1 MYEKPFDV
9 ETLEV
14 LSEITEGAAIPKLFM
29 SEDNRELNEAL
40 HCKYPLVDQV
50 PHLVYCAKVLV
61 EEREANRKEI
71 QQLKDETLKKVVD
84 DQEKII
90 STYNGT
96 YLQRTKVKNGK
107 KIARKDTVT
116 KEAIQQLK
124 SQHLTINQI
133 SKKLGCSRSTVWRR
147 LNEQTD

>member
-1 MYEKPFDV
+1 MIKGTVSEKL
-9 ETLEV
+9 LE
-14 LSEITEGAAIPKLFM
+14 A
-29 SEDNRELNEAL
+29 LNEMTKGKEIEVYLTDEGKKAVEKALNNKFIFDSFNHLL
-40 HCKYPLVDQV
+40 HCADI
-50 PHLVYCAKVLV
+50 LV

-71 QQLKDETLKKVVD
+71 QQLKDENETLKKVVD

-96 YLQRTKVKNGK
+96 YLQRAKVKNGK
-107 KIARKDTVT
+107 KIARKGTVT

-133 SKKLGCSRSTVWRR
+133 SKKLGCSRSTIWRR
-147 LNEQTD
+147 LNE